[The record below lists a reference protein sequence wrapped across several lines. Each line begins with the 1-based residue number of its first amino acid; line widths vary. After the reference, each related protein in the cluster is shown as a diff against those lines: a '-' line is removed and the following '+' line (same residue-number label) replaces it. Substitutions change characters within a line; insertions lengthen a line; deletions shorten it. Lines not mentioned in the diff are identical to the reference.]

1 MHSITFISFQ
11 TNLKEGLFCRSFD
24 VQNSK
29 KKKKKS
35 ITEETTTINSIKA
48 FLQTLLNKIVDMTSL
63 APILDSQC
71 RAESLLLH
79 QVSVTNFAESNMLID
94 SICT

>member
-24 VQNSK
+24 VQNS
-29 KKKKKS
+29 KKKKS

>member
-24 VQNSK
+24 VQNS

-63 APILDSQC
+63 APILDSRC